1 MGLYPDTV
9 VFALYS
15 KFSNILVL
23 GNRPFHCLLKSSF
36 FQILFI
42 YSFIYFSITLNLFVF
57 LLETGVSVISQGGL
71 KILGSGSLP
80 TSASQVVAT
89 RAVGHVL
96 CLCREEH
103 LKSRTQFCLWQSYKA
118 DAISDGFDMHTRY
131 RY

>member
-9 VFALYS
+9 VFALYF
-15 KFSNILVL
+15 KFGNILVW
-23 GNRPFHCLLKSSF
+23 GDRPFSLSIKNPLF

-71 KILGSGSLP
+71 KLLGSGSLP
-80 TSASQVVAT
+80 TSASHAVAT

-103 LKSRTQFCLWQSYKA
+103 LKSPTQFCLWQSY
-118 DAISDGFDMHTRY
+118 
-131 RY
+131 